1 MITVAFLLLPVLSA
15 LLYGLDQ
22 VEDRWV
28 TRPTAARHARRRSPL
43 RRVRARADRR

>member
-1 MITVAFLLLPVLSA
+1 MIIIAVLLLPVLSV

-28 TRPTAARHARRRSPL
+28 ARPPGPGSRHARPGKQRRT
-43 RRVRARADRR
+43 RAGGP